1 MSPPLGRR
9 YRLQVG
15 GMLRLTTFGGVSL
28 RPAGGNSGAEEKS
41 LPRRGL
47 AVLVLLAA
55 GPASGVSRDTV
66 VAYLWPE
73 SAEDR
78 ARGALRQT
86 IFALRRDLSRPDLLL
101 GGPDLTLN
109 PAALIS
115 DVRELHIARAAG
127 DLERVVELYAGP
139 FLDGFHLAGVPEFE
153 RWVDRQRTEYAAWAT
168 SALESLAR
176 GAGKRGDHTAAA
188 EWWRRLVAADPL
200 NTRVVME
207 SMLAQG
213 ASGNAAGALR
223 QAQEHEELLSRELG
237 ASPDRALGEL
247 VARIRRGEPLSAPQS
262 IQRGGPPLS
271 SEPAAP
277 APRPTGSERFQ
288 DRLARE
294 LADRYVLED
303 EGETGGEGGVRLY
316 RARDRRHDRRVTLKV
331 VHPALAS
338 QIDVERFV
346 REIRLTGKLLHPHI
360 LPLLDSGEVG
370 GRPWFAIPLPEGET
384 LRARLTRESAIA
396 PTEAVRLALELADAL
411 GYAHRHGVV
420 HRDVSPENV
429 ILAGGHALL
438 INLGVARALD
448 TAAEAA
454 LTDSGTL
461 IGSAAYMSPEQA
473 KGARTVD
480 GRSDLYALGAVLFEM
495 LAGEPLFSGPTP
507 QAIMARRMAEQTPDL
522 SRLGAASSGLR
533 TVLKR
538 TLASDRDRRYASM
551 TELSTA
557 LCEAV
562 SAERGRHRLWRV
574 LVGWIRRTLS

>member
-1 MSPPLGRR
+1 
-9 YRLQVG
+9 
-15 GMLRLTTFGGVSL
+15 MLRLATFGGVSL

-55 GPASGVSRDTV
+55 GPASGVSRDVV

-73 SAEDR
+73 SDGDR

-86 IFALRRDLSRPDLLL
+86 IFALRRDLSRADLLL

-109 PAALIS
+109 PAALTS

-127 DLERVVELYAGP
+127 DLERVVELHAGP
-139 FLDGFHLAGVPEFE
+139 FLDGFHLPGVPEFE
-153 RWVDRQRTEYAAWAT
+153 HWVDRQRTEYAAWAAT
-168 SALESLAR
+168 ALESLAR
-176 GAGKRGDHTAAA
+176 GAGMRGDYAAAA

-200 NTRVVME
+200 NTRVVLE
-207 SMLAQG
+207 SMLAQA

-223 QAQEHEELLSRELG
+223 QGQEHEELLNRELG
-237 ASPDRALGEL
+237 TRPDRALTEL
-247 VARIRRGEPLSAPQS
+247 VARIRRGEPLSPPQTVP
-262 IQRGGPPLS
+262 RAGPSLSPL
-271 SEPAAP
+271 PAAS
-277 APRPTGSERFQ
+277 APHPTASERFSG
-288 DRLARE
+288 RLARE

-303 EGETGGEGGVRLY
+303 EQETGGEGGVRLY

-360 LPLLDSGEVG
+360 LPLLDSGEVA

-384 LRARLTRESAIA
+384 LRARLIREVTIA
-396 PTEAVRLALELADAL
+396 PPEAVRVALELADGL
-411 GYAHRHGVV
+411 GYAHRHGIV

-438 INLGVARALD
+438 TNLGVARALD

-454 LTDSGTL
+454 LTDTGTL

-473 KGARTVD
+473 EGARTVD

-495 LAGEPLFSGPTP
+495 LTGEPLFSGPTR
-507 QAIMARRMAEQTPDL
+507 QAIMAKRAATPAPEGWRFAQL
-522 SRLGAASSGLR
+522 PAALPG
-533 TVLKR
+533 VLTR
-538 TLASDRDRRYASM
+538 ALARDRDRRYPSMDEFASA
-551 TELSTA
+551 LGTA
-557 LCEAV
+557 LRPGPGRRWSWPKLTAWL
-562 SAERGRHRLWRV
+562 ERLR
-574 LVGWIRRTLS
+574 S

>member
-1 MSPPLGRR
+1 
-9 YRLQVG
+9 
-15 GMLRLTTFGGVSL
+15 MLRLTTFGGVSL
-28 RPAGGNSGAEEKS
+28 SPVEVSPAAEERA

-55 GPASGVSRDTV
+55 GPAAGVSRDMV

-73 SAEDR
+73 SDEDR

-109 PAALIS
+109 PAALTS

-127 DLERVVELYAGP
+127 DLERVVELHAGL
-139 FLDGFHLAGVPEFE
+139 FLDGFHLAGATEFE
-153 RWVDRQRTEYAAWAT
+153 HWVDRQRTEYAAWAS

-176 GAGKRGDHTAAA
+176 GAGKRGDHAAAA

-207 SMLAQG
+207 SMLAQA

-223 QAQEHEELLSRELG
+223 QAQEHEELLSSELG
-237 ASPDRALGEL
+237 AGPDRALGDL
-247 VARIRRGEPLSAPQS
+247 VARIRRGEPLSPPQT
-262 IQRGGPPLS
+262 IQRAGPSLS
-271 SEPAAP
+271 PPAAP
-277 APRPTGSERFQ
+277 APRPTGSERFE

-303 EGETGGEGGVRLY
+303 EGDTGGEGGVRLY
-316 RARDRRHDRRVTLKV
+316 RARDRRYDRRVTLKV

-370 GRPWFAIPLPEGET
+370 GRPWFAVPLPEGET
-384 LRARLTRESAIA
+384 LRARLSREAAVA
-396 PTEAVRLALELADAL
+396 PPEAVRLALELADAL
-411 GYAHRHGVV
+411 GCAHRHGIV

-438 INLGVARALD
+438 TNLGVARALD

-454 LTDSGTL
+454 LTDTGTL

-473 KGARTVD
+473 EGAPTVD

-507 QAIMARRMAEQTPDL
+507 QAIMAKRAAAPMPERW
-522 SRLGAASSGLR
+522 RLAQFPAALR
-533 TVLKR
+533 GVLMR
-538 TLASDRDRRYASM
+538 ALAHDRDRRHASM
-551 TELSTA
+551 DELASA
-557 LCEAV
+557 LGKAMP
-562 SAERGRHRLWRV
+562 AGLGRRWSWRELTTWLDRLR
-574 LVGWIRRTLS
+574 S